1 MLIQSIS
8 MLCQDCKDDSKSEP
22 ESTAET
28 ATKPNSRW
36 DNATKGVALGVGVA
50 ATVVGAT
57 LPVLLFA
64 GFGPAGIIAGS
75 WAAGAQGSAVM
86 AGSLFASCQ
95 SIAATGIAMTT
106 ATGIVATSGVVGGVV
121 GKVIDNTKSNNVC
134 EKCGKK

>member
-1 MLIQSIS
+1 
-8 MLCQDCKDDSKSEP
+8 MLCQDCTNDTTREP
-22 ESTAET
+22 ESTAEPET
-28 ATKPNSRW
+28 RPKSGW
-36 DNATKGVALGVGVA
+36 DNTTKGVALGAGVA

-57 LPVLLFA
+57 LPVLLIA